1 MTEPLRPMSTG
12 QLLDHT
18 FALYRQNFLLFV
30 GIAAVGP
37 AASVIFQLLTVGAN
51 VTTPFGARG
60 PGTGAHLGVGTGV
73 TAALS
78 VVLGY
83 VVMLAG
89 LAISHA
95 ATVKAVAAVHLGR
108 ETSVVG
114 AYKALRGRIWAVF
127 GTVALILLWV
137 LLWVVLAGVAM
148 VVVMIPVTLGFRF
161 LASAPNRATGAII
174 AGVIGFGIVLLIFGV
189 LIAVYVRYALA
200 IQACVVEGLGPRA
213 SLKRSVFLSKGG
225 RWRVVAVYLIFAVLA
240 GVLSWGLTQLASGAG
255 TLLHNRIAAA
265 VLVYVAGFVV
275 GSITGPL
282 ATIGLSLLY
291 YDERIRKEAFDL
303 QLMLLSLDVPGAP
316 SATPAQTTPAQI

>member
-1 MTEPLRPMSTG
+1 MIEPLRPMSTG

-30 GIAAVGP
+30 GIATLGP
-37 AASVIFQLLTVGAN
+37 AASVIFQLLAVGAN
-51 VTTPFGARG
+51 VTAPLGARG
-60 PGTGAHLGVGTGV
+60 AAPGTSLGIGTGV
-73 TAALS
+73 TAVLS
-78 VVLGY
+78 VFFGY

-108 ETSVVG
+108 ETSVVD
-114 AYKALRGRIWAVF
+114 AYKALRGRVWSVL
-127 GTVALILLWV
+127 GTVGLILLWV
-137 LLWVVLAGVAM
+137 LLWMLLAAVAMGVAM
-148 VVVMIPVTLGFRF
+148 IPIILGLRF
-161 LASAPNRATGAII
+161 LASSPTSATGSII
-174 AGVIGFGIVLLIFGV
+174 AGLVGFGAVILIFGV

-225 RWRVVAVYLIFAVLA
+225 RWRVVVVYLIFALLA
-240 GVLSWGLTQLASGAG
+240 GVLGWGLTALAQGAG
-255 TLLHNRIAAA
+255 MLMHNRIAAA
-265 VLVYVAGFVV
+265 VLVYVASFVV

-291 YDERIRKEAFDL
+291 YDERVRKEAFDL